1 MLEGCGPD
9 IVCIKKIDNT
19 MANAISQSEFTPVFS
34 SKWGESIIGW
44 HSQMLVYTLEQD
56 KHNTY
61 SNQQDI
67 NSMNY
72 VFGNQSTDKEIFPIM
87 VEEM

>member
-1 MLEGCGPD
+1 
-9 IVCIKKIDNT
+9 
-19 MANAISQSEFTPVFS
+19 
-34 SKWGESIIGW
+34 
-44 HSQMLVYTLEQD
+44 MLVCTLEQD

-72 VFGNQSTDKEIFPIM
+72 VFGNHSTDKEIFPIM
-87 VEEM
+87 VEEMQMKSTKTSLSMLS